1 MDYFKLN
8 FNFVQ
13 ELETSQVLF
22 IWIVIY
28 IQMSLQQCIEMPFT
42 ILSSVVFD
50 NELTYPVQS
59 VHLITFFAI
68 LSGKSWPAG
77 ATVTSMLILTS
88 TSIKAGP
95 SYTLV
100 NI

>member
-1 MDYFKLN
+1 MNYFKLH
-8 FNFVQ
+8 FNFVL
-13 ELETSQVLF
+13 ELETWHVLL
-22 IWIVIY
+22 IWIMIY
-28 IQMSLQQCIEMPFT
+28 IQMCLKQCFETCFT

-50 NELTYPVQS
+50 NELTSPVVS
-59 VHLITFFAI
+59 IHLITFFAI
-68 LSGKSWPAG
+68 LSGKSWSAG

-88 TSIKAGP
+88 TSINAGS

>member
-1 MDYFKLN
+1 MDYFKLRV
-8 FNFVQ
+8 NFVLQ
-13 ELETSQVLF
+13 LETAHVLL
-22 IWIVIY
+22 IWIMIY
-28 IQMSLQQCIEMPFT
+28 IQMCSRQRSEMSFT

-50 NELTYPVQS
+50 NELTSPVQS
-59 VHLITFFAI
+59 VLLITFFAI

>member
-1 MDYFKLN
+1 MNYFKLH
-8 FNFVQ
+8 FNFVL
-13 ELETSQVLF
+13 ELETWHVLL
-22 IWIVIY
+22 IWIMIY
-28 IQMSLQQCIEMPFT
+28 IQMCLKQCFETCFT

-50 NELTYPVQS
+50 NELTSPVVS
-59 VHLITFFAI
+59 IHLITFFAI

-88 TSIKAGP
+88 TSIKAGS

>member
-1 MDYFKLN
+1 MDYFKLH
-8 FNFVQ
+8 FNFVL
-13 ELETSQVLF
+13 ELETWHVLL
-22 IWIVIY
+22 IWFMIY
-28 IQMSLQQCIEMPFT
+28 IQMCLTQCFEMCFT

-50 NELTYPVQS
+50 NELTSPVVS
-59 VHLITFFAI
+59 IHLITFFAI

-88 TSIKAGP
+88 TSIKAGS